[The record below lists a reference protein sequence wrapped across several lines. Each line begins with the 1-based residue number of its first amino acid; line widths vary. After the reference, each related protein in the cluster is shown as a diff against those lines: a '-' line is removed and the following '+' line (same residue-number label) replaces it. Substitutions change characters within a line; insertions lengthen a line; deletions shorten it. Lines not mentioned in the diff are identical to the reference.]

1 MGPLTWSRDDS
12 TSYARIS
19 LTLEGG
25 SGADEA
31 AWTEIQTRLAQAMI
45 KFHAT
50 LSPIIES
57 EEFRAI

>member
-1 MGPLTWSRDDS
+1 MGPLTWSRDYS
-12 TSYARIS
+12 ASYARIS

-31 AWTEIQTRLAQAMI
+31 EWPEIQTRLAKTMI